1 MSIDLYTFA
10 TPNGRKVS
18 IALEERG
25 LPYNVHPVHIGR
37 DEQFAPDFL
46 RISPNNKIPAIVDS
60 ENGRTMMES
69 GAILLYLSDKTG
81 QLAGDDP
88 WVTMEWL
95 MLQMASVGPM
105 LGQANHFLHFNSGKS
120 EYAEARYADEARRL
134 YSVLDRRLGEVDY
147 LAGSYSIA
155 DIATWPWI
163 ARWPWHR
170 IYWDELPNLHRW
182 YTEIAKRPAVVAG
195 WDVPVATGDIPIP

>member
-10 TPNGRKVS
+10 TPNGRKIS
-18 IALEERG
+18 IALEELG

-37 DEQFAPDFL
+37 DAQFAPDFL
-46 RISPNNKIPAIVDS
+46 RISPNNKIPAIVDA

-105 LGQANHFLHFNSGKS
+105 LGQANHFLHFNA
-120 EYAEARYADEARRL
+120 YL
-134 YSVLDRRLGEVDY
+134 YI
-147 LAGSYSIA
+147 SIV
-155 DIATWPWI
+155 
-163 ARWPWHR
+163 
-170 IYWDELPNLHRW
+170 N
-182 YTEIAKRPAVVAG
+182 
-195 WDVPVATGDIPIP
+195 